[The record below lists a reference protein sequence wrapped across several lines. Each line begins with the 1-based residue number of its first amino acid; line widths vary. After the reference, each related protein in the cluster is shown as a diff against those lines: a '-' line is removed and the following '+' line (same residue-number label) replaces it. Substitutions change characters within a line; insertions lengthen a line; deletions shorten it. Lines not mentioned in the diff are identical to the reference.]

1 MKVHEL
7 MTGRVIS
14 VTPED
19 SAASAARLL
28 DRHNV
33 GALPVCTEEG
43 RLRGIITDRDLAL
56 RCMVGALD
64 PEKTPVREVMSRG
77 ILTATPDEDVKAAA
91 LTMAK
96 GQIRRMPVVD
106 GGRVVGMLSLGDLA
120 RDQNCKMEASAALSE
135 ISTNLYWA

>member
-28 DRHNV
+28 NRHNI

-43 RLRGIITDRDLAL
+43 RLRGMITDRDIAL
-56 RCMVGALD
+56 RCMTGAGD
-64 PEKTPVREVMSRG
+64 PEKTPVREIMSRG
-77 ILTATPDEDVKAAA
+77 ILTATPDEDVKNAA

-96 GQIRRMPVVD
+96 GQVRRMPVVAD
-106 GGRVVGMLSLGDLA
+106 GRVVGMLSLGDLA
-120 RDQNCKMEASAALSE
+120 KEQNCKMEASEALSE
-135 ISTNLYWA
+135 ISANLRWM

>member
-28 DRHNV
+28 ERHNI

-43 RLRGIITDRDLAL
+43 RLRGMVTDRDLAL
-56 RCMVGALD
+56 RCMAGASD

-96 GQIRRMPVVD
+96 GQVRRMPVVAD
-106 GGRVVGMLSLGDLA
+106 GRVVGMLSLGDLA